1 MVVRD
6 AAPTRTQVEA
16 TFAEADRRAALRR
29 QHDIKST
36 ITGYELLTNPF
47 QYQDPV
53 MIFEGAGFRRM
64 MSSSADL
71 FVAGRD
77 QEIYVSRLPSN
88 LFSRPNELI
97 PLVVRVRG
105 LMEGTNGLGA
115 RIQVPHVE
123 YVSVWGE

>member
-1 MVVRD
+1 VVVRD

-53 MIFEGAGFRRM
+53 MIFEGARF
-64 MSSSADL
+64 
-71 FVAGRD
+71 
-77 QEIYVSRLPSN
+77 
-88 LFSRPNELI
+88 
-97 PLVVRVRG
+97 RVRG

-123 YVSVWGE
+123 YVSVRESRFSR